1 MKLKQR
7 IADWMFE
14 HTSFPNAR
22 NHAERSELWFL
33 KGNCIV
39 CVANPYEK
47 LSNGEYTSKY
57 PANCNL
63 RLGYERIQLCEH
75 HAKQLANVLQQFME
89 ENT

>member
-22 NHAERSELWFL
+22 SFSERSELWFL

-47 LSNGEYTSKY
+47 LSNGEYASKY
-57 PANCNL
+57 PANCTL
-63 RLGYERIQLCEH
+63 RLGYERIELCEH
-75 HAKQLANVLQQFME
+75 HAKQLANVLQQFVE
-89 ENT
+89 ENK